1 MNVIE
6 TSLLGKRYRS
16 EWALRDCTLAIPAGH
31 VVALVGPNGAGKTTL
46 LHCAVGLLSP
56 TSGTMTVLGDIAPGS
71 YDALER
77 IAFVAQDAPLYQQLS
92 VRAMVE
98 VAACLNQHF
107 DVPLVERRLEEL
119 EIRADHRVGKLSGGQ
134 QAQLALALALARHP
148 ELLVLDEPLA
158 RLDPL
163 ARHDFMALV
172 LAAVAEEGISVIFSS
187 HVVSELERVADYLI
201 LLAHGQLQMAGD
213 IEELLSE
220 HALLVGPSDD
230 LDRVQAELNIVHTQ
244 VAGRH
249 AHLLVRTQMGTEPPS
264 GWERKDVAL
273 EELVLDYLREPSAVS
288 LPGPSGVIATRAG
301 GLNR

>member
-6 TSLLGKRYRS
+6 TSLLAKRYRDD
-16 EWALRDCTLAIPAGH
+16 WALRECTLAIPAGH

-46 LHCAVGLLSP
+46 LHLAVGLLTP
-56 TSGTMTVLGDIAPGS
+56 TSGTMSVLGDLAPGS
-71 YDALER
+71 YEALER
-77 IAFVAQDAPLYQQLS
+77 IAFVAQDAPLYRQLS
-92 VRAMVE
+92 VQAMVE
-98 VAACLNQHF
+98 VTTCLNQRF
-107 DVPLVERRLEEL
+107 DVPLVKRRLDEL
-119 EIRADHRVGKLSGGQ
+119 GIRDGHKVGKLSGGQ
-134 QAQLALALALARHP
+134 QAQLALALALGRHP

-172 LAAVAEEGISVIFSS
+172 LSTVADEGVSVIFSS

-213 IEELLSE
+213 IEELLGE
-220 HALLVGPSDD
+220 HALFSGPADD
-230 LDRVQAELNIVHTQ
+230 LERIKEQLNIVHSQ

-249 AHLLVRTQMGTEPPS
+249 AQLLVRTQIGTAPPN

-273 EELVLDYLREPSAVS
+273 EELVLDYLREPLAVS
-288 LPGPSGVIATRAG
+288 LPGPSGVVAVDDGKASR
-301 GLNR
+301 